1 MQKQLALVAIL
12 TGLSQVAAFFKLW
25 FTARVF
31 GVSAELDGYNLA
43 LVLPTLMSG
52 VLAGVVQTGFF
63 PMRAQLSALGRP
75 GATEAFERIV
85 FWVCAALGVVCAFSI
100 WSAAPKLA
108 TLLVPS
114 GQDAVARAF
123 LLSMPA
129 AAALLALNAMGDC
142 IGFLLA
148 MRGRFVYAASA
159 PIANGLLGGLVL
171 ALSPESGLIGLLAG
185 TLLGLMAQVAICVV
199 GLRNAGF
206 NLLGSLDYW
215 DQASPRLREMT
226 RLGGWV
232 LPGVFFSNMVVSLPP
247 IWVAG
252 FGEGAVSAFGYAYRF
267 HSSLVQLLVMGSA
280 TIVLAR
286 FSELVAADDHA
297 SVRRL
302 LHQAAVLSL
311 AIGGASV
318 AGVWWYGEAVLGW
331 LFSGRFDAEAA
342 AKVTAIW
349 TWLTAGLGFALLGN
363 VFAKLWQAQS
373 RPKLISMMACASL
386 VVLCLCFFTLK
397 ALIGELAV
405 AAAMTGA
412 SAIVVLLGLGFLGTS
427 SRQTS
432 PQ

>member
-1 MQKQLALVAIL
+1 MRKQLALVAIL

-63 PMRAQLSALGRP
+63 PIRARLNALGRP
-75 GATEAFERIV
+75 AATEAFERIV
-85 FWVCAALGVVCAFSI
+85 FWACAALGAMCAVLI
-100 WSAAPKLA
+100 WAAAPALA

-114 GQDAVARAF
+114 GQVAVARAF
-123 LLSMPA
+123 LTSMPV
-129 AAALLALNAMGDC
+129 AAALLALNAIGDC

-148 MRGRFVYAASA
+148 MRGRFAYAASA
-159 PIANGLLGGLVL
+159 PIANGVLGGLIL
-171 ALSPESGLIGLLAG
+171 ALWPESGLTGLLAG
-185 TLLGLMAQVAICVV
+185 TLLGLLAQLVICVI

-206 NLLGSLDYW
+206 DLLGSFADW
-215 DQASPRLREMT
+215 DQTSPSLREMT
-226 RLGGWV
+226 RLGAWV

-247 IWVAG
+247 IWAAG

-286 FSELVAADDHA
+286 FSELVAADDRANVHH
-297 SVRRL
+297 L
-302 LHQAAVLSL
+302 LRQAAALSL

-318 AGVWWYGEAVLGW
+318 AGVWWLGESVLGW

-342 AKVTAIW
+342 SRVTAVW

-373 RPKLISMMACASL
+373 RPKLISAMACSSL
-386 VVLCLCFFTLK
+386 AVLCLCFF
-397 ALIGELAV
+397 ALRAFMGELAI
-405 AAAMTGA
+405 AAAMTGS
-412 SAIVVLLGLGFLGTS
+412 SAIVVLLGLGFLGTP
-427 SRQTS
+427 SRHTS
-432 PQ
+432 HR